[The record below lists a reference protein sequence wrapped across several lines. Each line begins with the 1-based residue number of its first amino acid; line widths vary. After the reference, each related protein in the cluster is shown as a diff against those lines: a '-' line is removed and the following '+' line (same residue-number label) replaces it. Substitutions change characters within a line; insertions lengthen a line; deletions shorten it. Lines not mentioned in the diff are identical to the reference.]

1 MRLIRRQ
8 ITPVIVGI
16 GQGTLQSIGALQLG
30 SAGFVE
36 YPIVGARRGAGIIG
50 GGQVGDIRSGIAPAC
65 RIGSAMQVSG
75 KRFQAV
81 FPPVGLWA
89 LAGVQR
95 LPMEAAGCF
104 TATAP
109 RLLVGGADDQNRASC
124 RDRPPH
130 SAAAPAWRMGKA
142 DIMLHELGAG
152 RETGHGYR
160 LQRRPAPFHIGQ
172 QVIHGVERTCLPG
185 IIQTALDPGAAA
197 PQGVAVLRLGQTGGM
212 AVDGE
217 FSGTWNSGAA
227 SKYRLPLLPPARRR
241 SPLAAF

>member
-1 MRLIRRQ
+1 M
-8 ITPVIVGI
+8 PV
-16 GQGTLQSIGALQLG
+16 S
-30 SAGFVE
+30 SA
-36 YPIVGARRGAGIIG
+36 AA
-50 GGQVGDIRSGIAPAC
+50 VGDIRSGIAPAC

-75 KRFQAV
+75 KRFRAV

-130 SAAAPAWRMGKA
+130 SAAAPARRMGKA

-172 QVIHGVERTCLPG
+172 QVIHGVERTGLPG
-185 IIQTALDPGAAA
+185 IIQTALDPE
-197 PQGVAVLRLGQTGGM
+197 PQRHRASPSCGWCRPAEWQWT
-212 AVDGE
+212 AS
-217 FSGTWNSGAA
+217 FSGTGTAGRPV
-227 SKYRLPLLPPARRR
+227 KYRLPLLPPARRR

>member
-109 RLLVGGADDQNRASC
+109 PFIGWGRRL
-124 RDRPPH
+124 
-130 SAAAPAWRMGKA
+130 
-142 DIMLHELGAG
+142 
-152 RETGHGYR
+152 
-160 LQRRPAPFHIGQ
+160 
-172 QVIHGVERTCLPG
+172 
-185 IIQTALDPGAAA
+185 
-197 PQGVAVLRLGQTGGM
+197 
-212 AVDGE
+212 
-217 FSGTWNSGAA
+217 
-227 SKYRLPLLPPARRR
+227 SK
-241 SPLAAF
+241 

>member
-130 SAAAPAWRMGKA
+130 SAAAPRLA
-142 DIMLHELGAG
+142 DGQSRHNVARTG
-152 RETGHGYR
+152 RRQRNRPR
-160 LQRRPAPFHIGQ
+160 LSSAATASAVSYRPAGYPW
-172 QVIHGVERTCLPG
+172 R
-185 IIQTALDPGAAA
+185 
-197 PQGVAVLRLGQTGGM
+197 
-212 AVDGE
+212 
-217 FSGTWNSGAA
+217 
-227 SKYRLPLLPPARRR
+227 
-241 SPLAAF
+241 